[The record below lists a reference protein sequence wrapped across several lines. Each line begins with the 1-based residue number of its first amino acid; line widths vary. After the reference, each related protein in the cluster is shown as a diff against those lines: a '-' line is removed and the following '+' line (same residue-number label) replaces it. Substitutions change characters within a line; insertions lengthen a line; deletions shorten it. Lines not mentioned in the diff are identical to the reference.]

1 MSELPERMRAA
12 YITEL
17 GPAEAIRVGEL
28 PVPVPGPTGVLV
40 RVEVVV
46 VDPVDTMVRSGAYR
60 TATPF
65 PFVVGRDLVGTV
77 AEVGAGVAGFAAG
90 DRVWCNSLGHGGR
103 QGSFAEYA
111 VVPGE
116 RLITCRRGST
126 RWARWPW
133 LIRPPPRTWRCF
145 AMGACGPP
153 RPSMWGAPP
162 AMSAPP

>member
-60 TATPF
+60 TPTPF

-77 AEVGAGVAGFAAG
+77 AEVGAGVAGFPAG

-103 QGSFAEYA
+103 QGSFADYA

-116 RLITCRRGST
+116 RLYHLPAGVDPVGAVAVAHPAATAYLALFRHGG
-126 RWARWPW
+126 
-133 LIRPPPRTWRCF
+133 LRP
-145 AMGACGPP
+145 AEAVYVGV
-153 RPSMWGAPP
+153 PP
-162 AMSAPP
+162 ATSAPP